1 MKEIQELYGYLI
13 MHKHLDDS
21 DITKALTLLKTI
33 ENNTIDKAVLKGKLL
48 YICRKLNVPYT
59 ELVEGRLKTQSF
71 LGTPTQ
77 ELIRTAK
84 ADIVATIMKELG
96 LEEE

>member
-1 MKEIQELYGYLI
+1 LKE
-13 MHKHLDDS
+13 
-21 DITKALTLLKTI
+21 
-33 ENNTIDKAVLKGKLL
+33 KLL
-48 YICRKLNVPYT
+48 LICRQLNVPYT
-59 ELVEGRLKTQSF
+59 ELIEGRLKTQGY

-84 ADIVATIMKELG
+84 ADIVSTIIKELG